1 MRYLILENL
10 PPSLQ
15 RAENKAIS
23 IIKRDAAYDGW
34 VTYPGVFLAMALR
47 TPDECMSG
55 HGTKTC
61 CRAIGKLPESLLW
74 HDRDVP
80 RFSSLSAVW
89 CPLGDEGLLTVFCQR
104 LSPMKERAISNIPDS
119 CDLAD
124 TLPTCLRSA
133 HPFPSESGRKR
144 SRRAWHTPF
153 RFAEVS
159 QLWRLYE
166 SRVNL
171 IVLLFSTL
179 MPSTTLKT
187 SELTMTRRLPPLA
200 CDEQHR
206 PVKPVSSA
214 VQVMRGVPQ
223 MVPLSVR

>member
-1 MRYLILENL
+1 
-10 PPSLQ
+10 
-15 RAENKAIS
+15 
-23 IIKRDAAYDGW
+23 
-34 VTYPGVFLAMALR
+34 MALR
-47 TPDECMSG
+47 TPDECMIG

-153 RFAEVS
+153 RFAEVPNFGGS
-159 QLWRLYE
+159 TKAGSISLCCC
-166 SRVNL
+166 SRR
-171 IVLLFSTL
+171 SC
-179 MPSTTLKT
+179 PA
-187 SELTMTRRLPPLA
+187 RRS
-200 CDEQHR
+200 R
-206 PVKPVSSA
+206 PAS
-214 VQVMRGVPQ
+214 
-223 MVPLSVR
+223 